1 MIFSGAKNSVD
12 IKKASAY
19 LVFLIIA
26 TVFWALYNQVF
37 MSLNLFVDRVVD
49 HNILG
54 INIPTQS
61 FLVFDTI
68 TVLIG
73 GVILGIV
80 WKKVALL
87 DIYKYILG
95 MFILVFMF
103 VTVAL
108 GIYMSGIHSEN
119 LVSGYWV
126 VLCYTCLGVAELL
139 WRR

>member
-1 MIFSGAKNSVD
+1 VIFSGAKNSVD

>member
-61 FLVFDTI
+61 FLF
-68 TVLIG
+68 LI
-73 GVILGIV
+73 
-80 WKKVALL
+80 LL
-87 DIYKYILG
+87 R
-95 MFILVFMF
+95 F
-103 VTVAL
+103 
-108 GIYMSGIHSEN
+108 
-119 LVSGYWV
+119 
-126 VLCYTCLGVAELL
+126 
-139 WRR
+139 